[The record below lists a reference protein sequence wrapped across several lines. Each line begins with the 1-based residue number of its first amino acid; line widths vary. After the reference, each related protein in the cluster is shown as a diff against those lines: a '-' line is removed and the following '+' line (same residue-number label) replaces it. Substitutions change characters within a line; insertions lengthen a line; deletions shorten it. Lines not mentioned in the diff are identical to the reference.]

1 MAFLFRVWK
10 NIFKSKALI
19 GQIIQCLRYIYIFY
33 YWEELFFF
41 MLYATTQPLPVYSLT
56 RLLVH
61 HWIIVVNYSCQRS
74 WLIEVG
80 QNVCLLMT
88 KPPGERVSFSLWA
101 KCNICI
107 YMRTKKKI
115 TICLETLPSFTTAA
129 AVNAQK
135 PTMGPWLTTQFSE
148 VVRHRFWPFH
158 LSNRRM

>member
-1 MAFLFRVWK
+1 MIL
-10 NIFKSKALI
+10 SKALI
-19 GQIIQCLRYIYIFY
+19 GHIIQYLRYIYIFC
-33 YWEELFFF
+33 YWDQLFVLFS
-41 MLYATTQPLPVYSLT
+41 TTRLSIHYPLT

-88 KPPGERVSFSLWA
+88 KPRRELVSLFGQNS
-101 KCNICI
+101 I
-107 YMRTKKKI
+107 YVYTWKRKKKI
-115 TICLETLPSFTTAA
+115 TICLETLPSFATAT
-129 AVNAQK
+129 VNAQK

>member
-1 MAFLFRVWK
+1 MCFIHLYFL
-10 NIFKSKALI
+10 L
-19 GQIIQCLRYIYIFY
+19 LRSVI
-33 YWEELFFF
+33 L
-41 MLYATTQPLPVYSLT
+41 LVLLPTTRLSVHSLT

-88 KPPGERVSFSLWA
+88 KPQRELVSLFGQNA
-101 KCNICI
+101 I
-107 YMRTKKKI
+107 YVYIHETKKIKIKI
-115 TICLETLPSFTTAA
+115 TICLETLPSFATAS
-129 AVNAQK
+129 VNAQK